1 MAVGGKDSDDGGIT
15 CSILTRLFL
24 KRVTILPVSSEITP
38 QSPGCPHTLHPSCLL
53 ELSHL
58 NPSNGSFLLTVVP
71 VGLSSLTSGILTDA
85 FFFFK
90 LLKLYFIGK

>member
-1 MAVGGKDSDDGGIT
+1 MAVGCNGSDDSGT
-15 CSILTRLFL
+15 TFCILTRLFL
-24 KRVTILPVSSEITP
+24 KRVTVLPVSSEITP
-38 QSPGCPHTLHPSCLL
+38 QSPGRPHTLLPSCLL

-71 VGLSSLTSGILTDA
+71 VGLSSLKSGILTDA
-85 FFFFK
+85 FFFQ